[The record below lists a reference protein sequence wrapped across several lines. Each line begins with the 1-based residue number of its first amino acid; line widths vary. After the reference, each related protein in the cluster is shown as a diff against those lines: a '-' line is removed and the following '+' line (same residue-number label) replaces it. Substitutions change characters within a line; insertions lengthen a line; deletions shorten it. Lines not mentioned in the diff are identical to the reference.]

1 MRHRAVKAT
10 VGALLLLLLP
20 ALLAAPARADTSASS
35 NWAGYAVHRTGV
47 RFSRVIGA
55 WRQPLVSCVR
65 GQVTYSA
72 LWTGLGGYSGTSDA
86 LEQIGTEAD
95 CTAAGRQSSGAWY
108 EMVPAPSHPLS
119 MHVHP
124 GDSMLAS
131 VSVSGHTTTL
141 TLADLTRH
149 ETATKRVKRADL
161 DVSSAEWIV
170 EAPSECTLSGACQ
183 TLPLA
188 NFGQA
193 AFALSTVRSGA
204 RMGTI
209 TDRRWGTTKIVLQTG
224 GGRRFVGSQSPS
236 TAASATPSR
245 LAATGSAFSVSYSN
259 APLSGP
265 FFGRVA
271 GVLAPRPG
279 DQHLAR

>member
-1 MRHRAVKAT
+1 MRTHAVKAMIA
-10 VGALLLLLLP
+10 ALALLP
-20 ALLAAPARADTSASS
+20 AVLAASARADTSASS

-47 RFSRVIGA
+47 RFNRVIGA
-55 WRQPLVSCVR
+55 WRQPIVTCVR
-65 GQVTYSA
+65 GQVNYSA

-95 CTAAGRQSSGAWY
+95 CTAAGRQASGAWY

-119 MHVHP
+119 VHVHP

-141 TLADLTRH
+141 ALADVTRH
-149 ETATKRVKRADL
+149 ETATKRVRRADL
-161 DVSSAEWIV
+161 DLSSAEWIV
-170 EAPSECTLSGACQ
+170 EAPSECTVSGACQ
-183 TLPLA
+183 TLPLT

-193 AFALSTVRSGA
+193 RFALATVRSGA
-204 RMGTI
+204 RTGTI
-209 TDRRWGTTKIVLQTG
+209 TDRRWGTTRILLQTG

-236 TAASATPSR
+236 TAASAIPSG
-245 LAATGSAFSVSYSN
+245 LAAAGSAFSISYSDS
-259 APLSGP
+259 PLSGP

-271 GVLAPRPG
+271 DVLAPRPG
-279 DQHLAR
+279 DQHAAR